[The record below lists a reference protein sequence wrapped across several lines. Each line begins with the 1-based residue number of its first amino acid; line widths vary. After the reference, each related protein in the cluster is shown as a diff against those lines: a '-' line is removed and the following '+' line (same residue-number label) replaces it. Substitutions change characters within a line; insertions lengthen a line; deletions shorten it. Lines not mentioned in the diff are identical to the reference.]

1 MFVGSNLI
9 PSQWGLI
16 TINDIIGNQPLEP
29 YSIWNTNVDL
39 DHQRKIRGIIRLP
52 EQETLVFTTK
62 LGYTVIAD
70 PLQVIQGFKHF
81 PKLMEAG
88 ELNCFNW
95 LTLNIGFYPD
105 VVNDLGLSFSLT
117 RDLLFWLGY
126 FYTNGVIDFERKKVG
141 FVSKGEF
148 DEYIIYL
155 TEKIFAPKE
164 KEIQN
169 NFLFF
174 EGEEIIDFLLKSS
187 VIIEDL
193 KPNYPLFLRGCD
205 KNYLYTFLSGTL
217 TASMNLE
224 LLKKNILK
232 FTLNTINIAK
242 VYQQVLLSLGI
253 VTLLQPV
260 QISKQLVLY
269 NLYPIGIR
277 SIALINKHIKFP
289 NESGLYT
296 ILSPDVNSFLNIAFI
311 DSGIRG
317 KAHQTAVSYLTKVI
331 VNTYYGYND
340 MVFYNAI
347 DGYIV
352 DQIISKQYVKMDNY
366 NMFISNTSYLIC
378 NGVFFKYNKGIY

>member
-1 MFVGSNLI
+1 MFVGNNLI

-62 LGYTVIAD
+62 LGYTVVAD

-126 FYTNGVIDFERKKVG
+126 FYTNGVIDLERNKVG
-141 FVSKGEF
+141 FVSKGKF

-174 EGEEIIDFLLKSS
+174 EGREIIDFLLKSN
-187 VIIEDL
+187 VIRENL
-193 KPNYPLFLRGCD
+193 KPDYPLFLRGCD
-205 KNYLYTFLSGTL
+205 KNYLYIFLSGTL

-260 QISKQLVLY
+260 QINKQLMLY

-289 NESGLYT
+289 TESGLYT
-296 ILSPDVNSFLNIAFI
+296 ILSPDVNSFLNITFI

-317 KAHQTAVSYLTKVI
+317 KAHQTAVSYLTKII

-352 DQIISKQYVKMDNY
+352 DQIISKQYMKMDNY
-366 NMFISNTSYLIC
+366 NLFIS
-378 NGVFFKYNKGIY
+378 